1 MAKGVIRN
9 AKVTRYMFEYFICIS
24 LMIYSFMSST
34 TYKVAKNGKFIFFN
48 TISLF
53 IYNLVANFP
62 LLLHQLKL
70 YIEYHQEIQNIQ
82 SPDQKEVS

>member
-1 MAKGVIRN
+1 MEN
-9 AKVTRYMFEYFICIS
+9 SYF
-24 LMIYSFMSST
+24 FH
-34 TYKVAKNGKFIFFN
+34 

-82 SPDQKEVS
+82 SPDQKEVSVVNCSSVNMFAKLVSNGGSELGLLHQWLYDKND

>member
-1 MAKGVIRN
+1 MEN
-9 AKVTRYMFEYFICIS
+9 SYF
-24 LMIYSFMSST
+24 FH
-34 TYKVAKNGKFIFFN
+34 

-70 YIEYHQEIQNIQ
+70 YIEYHQGIQNIQ